1 MRSQLE
7 FYLDEIGRKIER
19 MEELGTRALMKA
31 MEAFGELDTEIAEQA
46 KAMSEDI
53 EELAQKVE
61 ENVFETIARRQ
72 PVASDLRKLS
82 TYLLVAHHLHRVGRY
97 AEKIG
102 RIVYLVEDSEHY
114 KEMES
119 LPYMAELAKDCLDIS
134 IRAILEED
142 LSEINQ
148 LEELEAKSDKE
159 TEEMFAEIVEF
170 LRERTDIIQ
179 MSMMYIIVGRYFERA
194 ADQAFSIA
202 ERAVYMVKGERVKL
216 GLAYKEKEMEQPH

>member
-1 MRSQLE
+1 
-7 FYLDEIGRKIER
+7 
-19 MEELGTRALMKA
+19 
-31 MEAFGELDTEIAEQA
+31 
-46 KAMSEDI
+46 
-53 EELAQKVE
+53 
-61 ENVFETIARRQ
+61 
-72 PVASDLRKLS
+72 
-82 TYLLVAHHLHRVGRY
+82 
-97 AEKIG
+97 
-102 RIVYLVEDSEHY
+102 
-114 KEMES
+114 MES

-142 LSEINQ
+142 LSEIDQ

-159 TEEMFAEIVEF
+159 TEDMFAEIVEF

-216 GLAYKEKEMEQPH
+216 GLAYKEKPMEQPH